1 MGKKSSS
8 LLDAKK
14 IRAKLASDRHRKQR
28 RKHGSLDSLAGLDN
42 MFQCIGRNAGRQR
55 EMKQQREIAQ
65 QREMERQGDMEGQSG
80 IVRQQADLKPGCSI
94 YQPAHKEMAAA
105 GKEQEDSLRAS
116 LLSCLRGIDFKPLP
130 REYSMTYCLYR
141 GEARVAVFHD
151 KHDVQLVGR
160 ILKKQSKQDEKWSVA
175 VLEADAFW
183 QEGQWRVSLLYDMT
197 QAAGIMVAAIW
208 DIEYQASISDILSK
222 AYRRRYRLVEGKSI
236 ESIRDGRHRLY
247 EQAIFTSDAW
257 EFLEYARLQGLDFYD
272 LLYKHLAAC
281 WSFAGS
287 VSIRKL
293 VASFADK
300 YRLPAAYREFCTEIF
315 RICRNQLE
323 GELDYGKHIP
333 PAGIPGETRRQFIRI
348 YLKLGCSCE
357 ECMEKMLA
365 VAAGNMRTNSYAA
378 PKYEMGDEAASIAY
392 SWLCVLGDAPEYTR
406 QNLFLACSALN
417 ILQEYALQHPEGREF
432 KWDMAWREF
441 CCCSMR
447 EKLYSLADYFGR
459 FQGNLYLEIGEFA
472 FYFRCN
478 PVQEYASGFSGF
490 ADGKIAAGASPVP
503 VFYEA
508 LELKCMLDGGSS
520 RWRSDNKQVS
530 AMLEVNELAGLFAP
544 QNQQE
549 GQADEGRYVDAAEE
563 RAGESAHEP
572 AGDDEKSL
580 NGESL
585 EIDTMPEN
593 GCEGGEATATGE
605 NGGDVAGC
613 DGDEDQ
619 AMTDREASTVSQVSA
634 TGAAST
640 ARLVN
645 AAGLFRG
652 IQFDKNIFR
661 NISPDQQQRFQKT
674 FGDRLKKLERILK
687 GGRRAAGNDFKLVR
701 GCKGRKVLKRRVG
714 SNRLSMVFKDGIL
727 TLLKLSSHDRQMVDI
742 RKIKGRSVGYVYYE
756 LEDFLQ
762 QLAEWQPKNQGRQ
775 SFGEYMA
782 SPRHFVY
789 DSDQQSI
796 IESGERAENISVIGN
811 AGAGKSVVG
820 LKWLNDQLQKPD
832 CSCLYLTMSENLV
845 YTLDYEFRKG
855 QDGKVIQS
863 EAEISTT
870 FDFLRRYLKA
880 FYPAVPE
887 RSLLN
892 SSQSL
897 AVFRQFWEQEV
908 DWRQFWHGKD
918 VSRQYQNNETTLLA
932 VWREIHG
939 IIKGAVPLGLAYE
952 SMAEIGDYLPEE
964 QYRELLRREKK
975 DSVGSVLWVNT
986 VYKTYE
992 HYQRYLHR
1000 HKLLDDNDIARMLIR
1015 ARETYSSRG
1024 RCKLLPEY
1032 SAVFLDEC
1040 QDLTQMELL
1049 AIFHLL
1055 QKSLTKRMAS
1065 DRCQMVQPTYFNE
1078 GWMRTASNDYDR
1090 FLGKDIDLYGC
1101 KARFLHYNYR
1111 SSKSIIDFQNYI
1123 IQYFMESDIMT
1134 LKQNEM
1140 AEIKVPPLT
1149 PAGVMPVWIKPG
1161 AENRRLLLD
1170 ELCSK
1175 LDASVLQ
1182 TIFAFDNSVGKAD
1195 FPNADTAAV
1204 TDVISCKGME
1214 YPSVLLYNLLT
1225 ETRFDP
1231 VLAWKYFY
1239 VGATRGNRCII
1250 IYEEAA
1256 ADGSRIYDFLNMA
1269 AELGLI
1275 ECCDNLLD
1283 IAPDGQQTWLG
1294 YLYQCVTESIV
1305 ESNLETA
1312 EHALNFGQYELAY
1325 NIYAKDG
1332 KEPDMIAYCQGKAR
1346 EMKKNFLGAIE
1357 SYASI
1362 SRSWSN
1368 KGRNRQNSVET
1379 LLKQPELEGADFL
1392 AAYVLSER
1400 YAVSREG
1407 QQENWL
1413 LAAQQAWEYKFGSLN
1428 RKAFYEALT
1437 DAVEMYPFMEEYISG
1452 WSRQMLGF
1460 FQRSAAAIS
1469 TTLDRCNEQVN

>member
-1 MGKKSSS
+1 M
-8 LLDAKK
+8 
-14 IRAKLASDRHRKQR
+14 
-28 RKHGSLDSLAGLDN
+28 
-42 MFQCIGRNAGRQR
+42 
-55 EMKQQREIAQ
+55 
-65 QREMERQGDMEGQSG
+65 
-80 IVRQQADLKPGCSI
+80 
-94 YQPAHKEMAAA
+94 
-105 GKEQEDSLRAS
+105 
-116 LLSCLRGIDFKPLP
+116 
-130 REYSMTYCLYR
+130 
-141 GEARVAVFHD
+141 
-151 KHDVQLVGR
+151 
-160 ILKKQSKQDEKWSVA
+160 
-175 VLEADAFW
+175 
-183 QEGQWRVSLLYDMT
+183 
-197 QAAGIMVAAIW
+197 
-208 DIEYQASISDILSK
+208 
-222 AYRRRYRLVEGKSI
+222 
-236 ESIRDGRHRLY
+236 
-247 EQAIFTSDAW
+247 
-257 EFLEYARLQGLDFYD
+257 
-272 LLYKHLAAC
+272 
-281 WSFAGS
+281 
-287 VSIRKL
+287 
-293 VASFADK
+293 
-300 YRLPAAYREFCTEIF
+300 
-315 RICRNQLE
+315 
-323 GELDYGKHIP
+323 
-333 PAGIPGETRRQFIRI
+333 
-348 YLKLGCSCE
+348 
-357 ECMEKMLA
+357 
-365 VAAGNMRTNSYAA
+365 
-378 PKYEMGDEAASIAY
+378 
-392 SWLCVLGDAPEYTR
+392 
-406 QNLFLACSALN
+406 
-417 ILQEYALQHPEGREF
+417 
-432 KWDMAWREF
+432 
-441 CCCSMR
+441 
-447 EKLYSLADYFGR
+447 
-459 FQGNLYLEIGEFA
+459 
-472 FYFRCN
+472 
-478 PVQEYASGFSGF
+478 
-490 ADGKIAAGASPVP
+490 
-503 VFYEA
+503 
-508 LELKCMLDGGSS
+508 
-520 RWRSDNKQVS
+520 
-530 AMLEVNELAGLFAP
+530 
-544 QNQQE
+544 
-549 GQADEGRYVDAAEE
+549 
-563 RAGESAHEP
+563 
-572 AGDDEKSL
+572 
-580 NGESL
+580 
-585 EIDTMPEN
+585 
-593 GCEGGEATATGE
+593 
-605 NGGDVAGC
+605 
-613 DGDEDQ
+613 
-619 AMTDREASTVSQVSA
+619 
-634 TGAAST
+634 
-640 ARLVN
+640 
-645 AAGLFRG
+645 
-652 IQFDKNIFR
+652 
-661 NISPDQQQRFQKT
+661 
-674 FGDRLKKLERILK
+674 
-687 GGRRAAGNDFKLVR
+687 
-701 GCKGRKVLKRRVG
+701 
-714 SNRLSMVFKDGIL
+714 
-727 TLLKLSSHDRQMVDI
+727 
-742 RKIKGRSVGYVYYE
+742 
-756 LEDFLQ
+756 
-762 QLAEWQPKNQGRQ
+762 
-775 SFGEYMA
+775 
-782 SPRHFVY
+782 
-789 DSDQQSI
+789 
-796 IESGERAENISVIGN
+796 
-811 AGAGKSVVG
+811 
-820 LKWLNDQLQKPD
+820 
-832 CSCLYLTMSENLV
+832 
-845 YTLDYEFRKG
+845 
-855 QDGKVIQS
+855 
-863 EAEISTT
+863 
-870 FDFLRRYLKA
+870 
-880 FYPAVPE
+880 
-887 RSLLN
+887 
-892 SSQSL
+892 
-897 AVFRQFWEQEV
+897 
-908 DWRQFWHGKD
+908 
-918 VSRQYQNNETTLLA
+918 
-932 VWREIHG
+932 
-939 IIKGAVPLGLAYE
+939 
-952 SMAEIGDYLPEE
+952 
-964 QYRELLRREKK
+964 RREKK

-1024 RCKLLPEY
+1024 RCKPLPEY

-1195 FPNADTAAV
+1195 FPDADTAAV

-1469 TTLDRCNEQVN
+1469 TTLDRCNKQVN

>member
-1 MGKKSSS
+1 MGKKISISWEEKMYAQLAEDKQKVRSVMDGSQKSSSS
-8 LLDAKK
+8 L
-14 IRAKLASDRHRKQR
+14 S
-28 RKHGSLDSLAGLDN
+28 GLDD
-42 MFQCIGRNAGRQR
+42 MFQCIGKNAGSQRNMAGHQVLRQEGSSLSQTAANGGALNG
-55 EMKQQREIAQ
+55 EMAVQDEITVEAELPASRDILLSQ
-65 QREMERQGDMEGQSG
+65 LRKIEFR
-80 IVRQQADLKPGCSI
+80 P
-94 YQPAHKEMAAA
+94 QPAAYFMVYA
-105 GKEQEDSLRAS
+105 
-116 LLSCLRGIDFKPLP
+116 
-130 REYSMTYCLYR
+130 LYKD
-141 GEARVAVFHD
+141 EKRVAVFHGKYD
-151 KHDVQLVGR
+151 GELIARV
-160 ILKKQSKQDEKWSVA
+160 LKKMSGQLEKWSVA
-175 VLEADAFW
+175 VLEKNDFW
-183 QEGQWRVSLLYDMT
+183 QSGEEQISLLYDMT
-197 QAAGIMVAAIW
+197 QAAGILVAAILVPEHQ
-208 DIEYQASISDILSK
+208 DIILDILTK

-247 EQAIFTSDAW
+247 EQAIFSQSAW
-257 EFLEYARLQGLDFYD
+257 ELLEYTRLQGVDFFD
-272 LLYKHLAAC
+272 LLYKHLFAS
-281 WSFAGS
+281 WRTAGS
-287 VSIRKL
+287 VPVKRL
-293 VASFADK
+293 VAGFMAK
-300 YRLPAAYREFCTEIF
+300 HNIPAACKEFCKEIF
-315 RICRNQLE
+315 RICCSQLR
-323 GELDYGKHIP
+323 GELNYEKNVP
-333 PAGIPGETRRQFIRI
+333 TVAIPGESRKQFIRV
-348 YLKLGCSCE
+348 YLRLGCSYDE
-357 ECMEKMLA
+357 GMEKLLA
-365 VAAGNMRTNSYAA
+365 MAAESIPAKSYGSA
-378 PKYEMGDEAASIAY
+378 KYNLSNDTARLAY
-392 SWLCVLGDAPEYTR
+392 IWLSVLGDVSEYTR
-406 QNLFLACSALN
+406 QDLFFACSALN
-417 ILQEYALQHPEGREF
+417 LLQEYALQYT
-432 KWDMAWREF
+432 
-441 CCCSMR
+441 
-447 EKLYSLADYFGR
+447 EKRIGIYETALQDFFRCRFEDKLDRLADYSGS
-459 FQGNLYLEIGEFA
+459 FQGNLYIEMGAFAFSFRKNLEQVENDGFLGFMDKKIVASAYAVPIFLKALEIKSMLDSGSQA
-472 FYFRCN
+472 WKN
-478 PVQEYASGFSGF
+478 ANKKVQIRMERREYAKVFSRKNNNIVQ
-490 ADGKIAAGASPVP
+490 AQA
-503 VFYEA
+503 
-508 LELKCMLDGGSS
+508 
-520 RWRSDNKQVS
+520 VS
-530 AMLEVNELAGLFAP
+530 L
-544 QNQQE
+544 
-549 GQADEGRYVDAAEE
+549 
-563 RAGESAHEP
+563 
-572 AGDDEKSL
+572 
-580 NGESL
+580 
-585 EIDTMPEN
+585 
-593 GCEGGEATATGE
+593 
-605 NGGDVAGC
+605 
-613 DGDEDQ
+613 
-619 AMTDREASTVSQVSA
+619 
-634 TGAAST
+634 TGAAKDEMQAICQADDRCGDREKAEAGAAEVEVAEVEAGADAAASDAVVSDIAVSNVAEDNAAEDNAAEAANLDDYT
-640 ARLVN
+640 WESDEAKESGADTGMVN

-661 NISPDQQQRFQKT
+661 NISSEQQQRFQKT
-674 FGDRLKKLERILK
+674 FGHRLKKLERILK

-1032 SAVFLDEC
+1032 SAAFLDEC

-1055 QKSLTKRMAS
+1055 QKSMTKRMAS

-1090 FLGKDIDLYGC
+1090 FLGKNIDLYGC

-1195 FPNADTAAV
+1195 FPDADTAAV

-1283 IAPDGQQTWLG
+1283 TAPDGQQTWLG

-1362 SRSWSN
+1362 GRSWSN

-1469 TTLDRCNEQVN
+1469 TTLDRCNEQVNCIL

>member
-14 IRAKLASDRHRKQR
+14 IQAKLASDRHRKQG
-28 RKHGSLDSLAGLDN
+28 RKHVSLDSLSGLDD
-42 MFQCIGRNAGRQR
+42 MFQCIGRNVSRQR
-55 EMKQQREIAQ
+55 ETA
-65 QREMERQGDMEGQSG
+65 RQGDMA
-80 IVRQQADLKPGCSI
+80 QQASVQPGSSM
-94 YQPAHKEMAAA
+94 YQPAKKEAAAA
-105 GKEQEDSLRAS
+105 GNEQEDKIRAS
-116 LLSCLRGIDFKPLP
+116 LLSRLRGIDFRPLP
-130 REYSMTYCLYR
+130 REYAMTYCLYR
-141 GEARVAVFHD
+141 GENRVAVFHD
-151 KHDVQLVGR
+151 NHDVQLAGR
-160 ILKKQSKQDEKWSVA
+160 ILKKQSLQDEKWSVA
-175 VLEADAFW
+175 VLDIGAFW
-183 QEGQWRVSLLYDMT
+183 QEGQGKVSLLYDMT

-208 DIEYQASISDILSK
+208 DTAYQARLADILTK
-222 AYRRRYRLVEGKSI
+222 AYKRRYRLVEDKSI

-247 EQAIFTSDAW
+247 EQAIFTPEAW
-257 EFLEYARLQGLDFYD
+257 DFLEYARLQGLDFYD

-281 WSFAGS
+281 WNFAGS
-287 VSIRKL
+287 VSVRKL
-293 VASFADK
+293 VASFTDK
-300 YRLPAAYREFCTEIF
+300 YLISPAYREFCTEIF

-348 YLKLGCSCE
+348 YLKLGCSCD

-365 VAAGNMRTNSYAA
+365 LAAENMRNNSCEGAR
-378 PKYEMGDEAASIAY
+378 YEMDDEVASIAY
-392 SWLCVLGDAPEYTR
+392 SWLCVLGDEPEYTR

-417 ILQEYALQHPEGREF
+417 LLQQYVLQHHEGRDF
-432 KWDMAWREF
+432 QWDMAWKEF
-441 CCCSMR
+441 SRCSMKD
-447 EKLYSLADYFGR
+447 KLCSLADYYGR

-472 FYFRCN
+472 FCFRRS
-478 PVQEYASGFSGF
+478 PVQDDVPDLFGYRDE
-490 ADGKIAAGASPVP
+490 KVAAGEYPVP
-503 VFYEA
+503 VFNAA
-508 LELKCMLDGGSS
+508 LELKCMLDGGSG

-549 GQADEGRYVDAAEE
+549 GQADEGRHVDTAEE
-563 RAGESAHEP
+563 RAGEAAHERS
-572 AGDDEKSL
+572 GDDEKSL
-580 NGESL
+580 NGEPL
-585 EIDTMPEN
+585 EVDTMPEN
-593 GCEGGEATATGE
+593 GCEGGAETGTGE
-605 NGGDVAGC
+605 NGGDMAGC
-613 DGDEDQ
+613 DRDGAK

-634 TGAAST
+634 TGTVSTVSQVSATGAAST
-640 ARLVN
+640 ARLAN

-661 NISPDQQQRFQKT
+661 NISSEQQQRFQKT
-674 FGDRLKKLERILK
+674 FGDRLKKLESILK
-687 GGRRAAGNDFKLVR
+687 GSRQAAGNDFKLVR
-701 GCKGRKVLKRRVG
+701 GHKGRKVLKRRVG
-714 SNRLSMVFKDGIL
+714 GNRLSMVFKDGIL

-820 LKWLNDQLQKPD
+820 LKWLNDQLQKPG

-845 YTLDYEFRKG
+845 YTLDYEFRRG
-855 QDGKVIQS
+855 RDGRAIRS

-870 FDFLRRYLKA
+870 FDFLRRYLKV
-880 FYPAVPE
+880 FYPDIPE

-897 AVFRQFWEQEV
+897 AVFRRFWEQEA
-908 DWRQFWHGKD
+908 DWQQFWHRKD
-918 VSRQYQNNETTLLA
+918 SCSRYQNNETTLLA

-952 SMAEIGDYLPEE
+952 DMAEIADYLPEE

-975 DSVGSVLWVNT
+975 DSVGSVLWVST

-992 HYQRYLHR
+992 HYQRYLRR
-1000 HKLLDDNDIARMLIR
+1000 HKLLDDNDIARMLLR
-1015 ARETYSSRG
+1015 ARETYSDRG
-1024 RCKLLPEY
+1024 RRRLLPEY
-1032 SAVFLDEC
+1032 GAVFLDEC

-1111 SSKSIIDFQNYI
+1111 SSRSIIDFQNYI

-1149 PAGVMPVWIKPG
+1149 PDGVMPVWIRPG
-1161 AENRRLLLD
+1161 AGNKQLLID

-1182 TIFAFDNSVGKAD
+1182 TIFAFDNSVGKED
-1195 FPNADTAAV
+1195 FPDADTAAV

-1250 IYEEAA
+1250 IYEDAA
-1256 ADGSRIYDFLNMA
+1256 ADGSRIHDFLNMA
-1269 AELGLI
+1269 AELGLVA
-1275 ECCDNLLD
+1275 CCDNLLD
-1283 IAPDGQQTWLG
+1283 TAPDGQQTWLG
-1294 YLYQCVTESIV
+1294 YLYQCITESIV

-1332 KEPDMIAYCQGKAR
+1332 KDMDMIAYCQGKAR

-1362 SRSWSN
+1362 SRSWSS

-1379 LLKQPELEGADFL
+1379 LMKQPDLEGADFL

-1400 YAVSREG
+1400 YARSRDG
-1407 QQENWL
+1407 QQDNWL

-1428 RKAFYEALT
+1428 RKAFYEALA

-1452 WSRQMLGF
+1452 WSRQMEQA

-1469 TTLDRCNEQVN
+1469 ATLERCNEQVAWLL

>member
-1 MGKKSSS
+1 
-8 LLDAKK
+8 
-14 IRAKLASDRHRKQR
+14 
-28 RKHGSLDSLAGLDN
+28 
-42 MFQCIGRNAGRQR
+42 
-55 EMKQQREIAQ
+55 
-65 QREMERQGDMEGQSG
+65 
-80 IVRQQADLKPGCSI
+80 
-94 YQPAHKEMAAA
+94 
-105 GKEQEDSLRAS
+105 
-116 LLSCLRGIDFKPLP
+116 
-130 REYSMTYCLYR
+130 
-141 GEARVAVFHD
+141 
-151 KHDVQLVGR
+151 
-160 ILKKQSKQDEKWSVA
+160 
-175 VLEADAFW
+175 
-183 QEGQWRVSLLYDMT
+183 
-197 QAAGIMVAAIW
+197 
-208 DIEYQASISDILSK
+208 
-222 AYRRRYRLVEGKSI
+222 
-236 ESIRDGRHRLY
+236 
-247 EQAIFTSDAW
+247 
-257 EFLEYARLQGLDFYD
+257 
-272 LLYKHLAAC
+272 
-281 WSFAGS
+281 
-287 VSIRKL
+287 
-293 VASFADK
+293 
-300 YRLPAAYREFCTEIF
+300 
-315 RICRNQLE
+315 
-323 GELDYGKHIP
+323 
-333 PAGIPGETRRQFIRI
+333 
-348 YLKLGCSCE
+348 
-357 ECMEKMLA
+357 
-365 VAAGNMRTNSYAA
+365 
-378 PKYEMGDEAASIAY
+378 
-392 SWLCVLGDAPEYTR
+392 
-406 QNLFLACSALN
+406 
-417 ILQEYALQHPEGREF
+417 
-432 KWDMAWREF
+432 MAWREF
-441 CCCSMR
+441 CRCSMR

-478 PVQEYASGFSGF
+478 PVQEDASGFSGF
-490 ADGKIAAGASPVP
+490 ADGKIAAGASPVT
-503 VFYEA
+503 VFREA

-549 GQADEGRYVDAAEE
+549 GQADEGRYVDTAEE

-580 NGESL
+580 NGEPL

-605 NGGDVAGC
+605 NGGDMAGC

-619 AMTDREASTVSQVSA
+619 DMTDREASKVSQVSA

-640 ARLVN
+640 
-645 AAGLFRG
+645 AGLFRG

-687 GGRRAAGNDFKLVR
+687 GSRQAAGNDFKLVR
-701 GCKGRKVLKRRVG
+701 GRKGRKVLKRRVG

-756 LEDFLQ
+756 LDAFLQ
-762 QLAEWQPKNQGRQ
+762 QLANWQEKNQGRQ

-789 DSDQQSI
+789 DSDQQAI

-932 VWREIHG
+932 AWREIHG

-1024 RCKLLPEY
+1024 RCKPLPEY

-1195 FPNADTAAV
+1195 FPDADTAAV

-1469 TTLDRCNEQVN
+1469 TTLDRCNKQVN